1 MLKAKGYGSKVGIG
15 HTPPTHVHS
24 PIQNTSVLVIT
35 VNVEEEEKSSKLLR
49 KPSVFD
55 RIGQP
60 TSQIS
65 VFDRLGTHE
74 DNNFVAVN

>member
-15 HTPPTHVHS
+15 YTPPTLVHM
-24 PIQNTSVLVIT
+24 PIQKASVSALT
-35 VNVEEEEKSSKLLR
+35 VDVEEEEKSSKLLR

-55 RIGQP
+55 HIGRP

-65 VFDRLGTHE
+65 VFDISLLNIIILNQ
-74 DNNFVAVN
+74 NNK